1 METETPDK
9 IIERYRNAKRL
20 ADGTDSVGEAN
31 AAHKLCA
38 KLEGKYPHL
47 AADAERQEQYEQL
60 RKVVQDAT
68 GLDPFGGANGWGDA
82 VDAANGE
89 KAPEGTRAWN
99 RLAWKALGWATRN
112 LQAAFD
118 AQEDE
123 RMSQPQTNAAPEP
136 EAPPTPEP
144 EPEPEV
150 SPAELLKESL
160 LNEEIVVE
168 IGEDEDTGEDLIAV
182 EAIMPL
188 ALWTQL
194 TELGPE
200 GAAVLVN
207 LVQDLVD
214 TAE

>member
-1 METETPDK
+1 METATPDK

-20 ADGTDSVGEAN
+20 ADGTDSVGEAT
-31 AAHKLCA
+31 AAHTLCA
-38 KLEGKYPHL
+38 KLEDKYPHL

-68 GLDPFGGANGWGDA
+68 GLDPFGSSDGWGDA
-82 VDAANGE
+82 TAAANGK
-89 KAPEGTRAWN
+89 KAPKGSGGWD
-99 RLAWKALGWATRN
+99 RLAWRALGWATRN
-112 LQAAFD
+112 LAAALD

-123 RMSQPQTNAAPEP
+123 RMPQPQTNPAPEP

-144 EPEPEV
+144 EAEV
-150 SPAELLKESL
+150 SPAELLKENL
-160 LNEEIVVE
+160 LNEEIIVE

-182 EAIMPL
+182 EVILPM

-207 LVQDLVD
+207 LVQDLMD